1 MGQLFGSNKHAT
13 LFPCA
18 TQARRTTPRCSRRR
32 SSLLL
37 VLAASVAGFAGPVAA
52 EESLWQKGSELL
64 GAFSRNSASSTAAS
78 SVGAEDV
85 GSAFKEA
92 LQFGTDSV
100 VAQLG
105 QNGGFSNDPAIHIPL
120 PGELDKVKKVLATVG
135 MSGQMDELEAKLN
148 EAAEAATPK
157 ARALFTQA
165 IQAMT
170 FADVMAI
177 YNGPPDAATRYFQD
191 QMTPQLME
199 EMRPI
204 VESTLADVGAVQ
216 TLDSAMGQY
225 RALPFVPDV
234 KADLTRHV
242 LDSGLA
248 GIFHYLAQEEAAI
261 RTNPAKQTT
270 DLLRRVFGAQ

>member
-1 MGQLFGSNKHAT
+1 MGYLFGSYERAM

-18 TQARRTTPRCSRRR
+18 TQARRATPRCSRRW

-37 VLAASVAGFAGPVAA
+37 VLATTVAGFAGPVAA
-52 EESLWQKGSELL
+52 QESLWQKGSELL
-64 GAFSRNSASSTAAS
+64 GAFARDSASSTAAS

-191 QMTPQLME
+191 QMTPQLRE

>member
-1 MGQLFGSNKHAT
+1 MGQLFDIDKRAT
-13 LFPCA
+13 LLPRA
-18 TQARRTTPRCSRRR
+18 THRRRSTQHCSRRR
-32 SSLLL
+32 GLLL

-52 EESLWQKGSELL
+52 EQSLWQKGSELL
-64 GAFSRNSASSTAAS
+64 GAFAKNPAAPAATGDT
-78 SVGAEDV
+78 GAEDV

-92 LQFGTDSV
+92 LQLGTDSV

-105 QNGGFSNDPAIHIPL
+105 QSGGFSNDPAIHIPL

-135 MSGQMDELEAKLN
+135 MSGQMDELEARLN
-148 EAAEAATPK
+148 EAAEAATPR
-157 ARALFTQA
+157 ASALFTQA

-170 FADVMAI
+170 FEDVMAI
-177 YNGPPDAATRYFQD
+177 YNGPQDSATRYFQGK
-191 QMTPQLME
+191 MTPQLME

-204 VESTLADVGAVQ
+204 VENTLADVGAVQ
-216 TLDSAMGQY
+216 TLDNAMGQY

-234 KADLTRHV
+234 KADLTQHV
-242 LDSGLA
+242 LDNGLA

-261 RTNPAKQTT
+261 RSNPAKQTT